1 MTQWKYHEM
10 TRKKDD
16 ISPRDEFSEFDK
28 SMNEMGIEGW
38 ECYAVKTDYEYN
50 KTYYLK
56 RPFKTLQIK
65 TQ

>member
-10 TRKKDD
+10 TRKKDY

-38 ECYAVKTDYEYN
+38 ECYVVKVFAQSRKKVISN
-50 KTYYLK
+50 AN
-56 RPFKTLQIK
+56 
-65 TQ
+65 